1 MTRRYK
7 VNKAETIRILSIFN
21 VAYRFEV
28 KEKEK
33 LTLMIELW
41 QRAFIDETYI
51 LVDMAVQKLLIESQ
65 YPPTIADVAKRIS
78 EIKNPNIST
87 DAEAWGEVKK
97 AVSNFGYYDEMGAL
111 ASLSETTRKVVESM
125 GFREICISENTDTVR
140 AQFRMAYN
148 SIATRK
154 KQDDLLPDKL
164 KIQMAQIGMN
174 KPQIG
179 EEK

>member
-1 MTRRYK
+1 MDKIQTTK
-7 VNKAETIRILSIFN
+7 LLLMLNILYPNFRTDESQLDL
-21 VAYRFEV
+21 
-28 KEKEK
+28 K
-33 LTLMIELW
+33 IELW
-41 QRAFIDETYI
+41 HELLGHESFDLIA
-51 LVDMAVQKLLIESQ
+51 MAVKKLSYENT

-97 AVSNFGYYDEMGAL
+97 AISNFGYYDEMGAL

-125 GFREICISENTDTVR
+125 GFREICTSENIDTVR

-154 KQDDLLPDKL
+154 RQDDLLPDGL
-164 KIQMAQIGMN
+164 KQQMAQIGN
-174 KPQIG
+174 IKRLEG
-179 EEK
+179 EK